1 MAVPIET
8 GDVGENGG
16 MPPFRFLADA
26 REIVPGR
33 ELAER
38 ARRAEGMGYH
48 ALVIPDN
55 LLDQLSPLVAMTAVA
70 AATRTLRVGAFVL
83 NNDLRHPAVLAQD
96 LAAIDVISDGRLDV
110 AIGAGWN
117 KPEYDA
123 IGMTF
128 DPTPVRQAR
137 LAEAVT
143 VIKQCLSGKSFSFAG
158 EHYRIT
164 DYTGQPSVQRP
175 HPPVMIGGGG
185 RRTLTLAAR
194 EADIVGLAPRVTSNG
209 LDARSLTLE
218 ATREKLGWVA
228 QAAGDRY
235 AELDFNVYPSGWPPV
250 LTNDLSGEV
259 ATVIAAL
266 RKQTGVELSERD
278 VLDSPHLFIG
288 STDRLSEKFEQLRAD
303 LGINSFMVGQLGELE
318 PVVAKLAGT

>member
-1 MAVPIET
+1 
-8 GDVGENGG
+8 
-16 MPPFRFLADA
+16 
-26 REIVPGR
+26 
-33 ELAER
+33 
-38 ARRAEGMGYH
+38 
-48 ALVIPDN
+48 
-55 LLDQLSPLVAMTAVA
+55 
-70 AATRTLRVGAFVL
+70 
-83 NNDLRHPAVLAQD
+83 
-96 LAAIDVISDGRLDV
+96 
-110 AIGAGWN
+110 
-117 KPEYDA
+117 
-123 IGMTF
+123 
-128 DPTPVRQAR
+128 
-137 LAEAVT
+137 
-143 VIKQCLSGKSFSFAG
+143 
-158 EHYRIT
+158 
-164 DYTGQPSVQRP
+164 
-175 HPPVMIGGGG
+175 MIGGGG

-209 LDARSLTLE
+209 LDARPLTLE

-250 LTNDLSGEV
+250 LTNDLPGEV

>member
-1 MAVPIET
+1 MR
-8 GDVGENGG
+8 
-16 MPPFRFLADA
+16 PFTFLTDA
-26 REIVPGR
+26 RAILGGD

-38 ARRAEGMGYH
+38 ARRAEGLGYH
-48 ALVIPDN
+48 AMVVPDH
-55 LLDQLSPLVAMTAVA
+55 LLGQLSPVVAMTAIA
-70 AATRTLRVGAFVL
+70 AATTTLRVGAFVL

-96 LAAIDVISDGRLDV
+96 LAAIDVLSGGRLDV

-123 IGMTF
+123 IGLPF

-143 VIKQCLSGKSFSFAG
+143 IIKQCLTGQPFSFTG

-164 DYTGQPSVQRP
+164 GYTGEAAVQRP

-185 RRTLTLAAR
+185 RRTLALAGR
-194 EADIVGLAPRVTSNG
+194 EADIVGLAPRITAAG

-218 ATREKLGWVA
+218 ATREKLAWVA

-235 AELDFNVYPSGWPPV
+235 PELVFNVYPSGWPPV
-250 LTNDLSGEV
+250 LTDDLDGEV

-266 RKQTGVELSERD
+266 ERATGTRLSARE
-278 VLDSPHLFIG
+278 VLDSPHLFLG
-288 STDRLSEKFEQLRAD
+288 SAGRLADKFEQLRAE
-303 LGINSFMVGQLGELE
+303 LGITSFMLGSPGELD
-318 PVVAKLAGT
+318 PVLARLAGT

>member
-1 MAVPIET
+1 
-8 GDVGENGG
+8 
-16 MPPFRFLADA
+16 
-26 REIVPGR
+26 
-33 ELAER
+33 
-38 ARRAEGMGYH
+38 
-48 ALVIPDN
+48 
-55 LLDQLSPLVAMTAVA
+55 
-70 AATRTLRVGAFVL
+70 
-83 NNDLRHPAVLAQD
+83 
-96 LAAIDVISDGRLDV
+96 
-110 AIGAGWN
+110 
-117 KPEYDA
+117 
-123 IGMTF
+123 MTF
-128 DPTPVRQAR
+128 DPKPVRQAR

-218 ATREKLGWVA
+218 ATREKLAWVA